1 MSTRPPDETSH
12 DETSGDETSPDET
25 SGDETSPDETSG
37 DEASGNET
45 SGDEASV
52 TSDRAS
58 LWEDELAAAVGA
70 EHVVTDPDI
79 TAAYGTDWTRAWSA
93 IPLAVVR
100 PVTTQ
105 QVAEVLQICGRH
117 GIAVVPQ
124 GGNTGLVGGGVPH
137 GDRTAVVLS
146 MTRLNQIGAVDL
158 ATQTVVAGAGV
169 TLADLDAH
177 ARKAGYRYAIDLAA
191 RDSATVGGMIATNAG
206 GLRVVGFG
214 DTRRQVAGVEA
225 VLPDGRVLRRME
237 PLAKDNGGYDLSQ
250 LMTGSEGTLGV
261 ITAARLRLIPLPK
274 HAPSVT
280 LIGLS
285 SVQDAVDLIATARK
299 RGDLTAAEMIR
310 AEGMSIVREVC
321 GLSQPLQ
328 HEHPIYLLLET
339 NDLPDL
345 PSDADAAV
353 DPRMWEY
360 RDRQAEAVA
369 AKGVPFKLDVCL
381 PIAEI
386 PAFLRRLEQLADI
399 RGREV
404 HVYAH
409 LGDGNL
415 HINLLDIDEP
425 TGERLDAQV
434 LTLVAQFDGSIA
446 AEHGVGVHKTKWLH
460 LSRSDDEISTM
471 RAIKNA
477 LDPQGTMNPGVLLP

>member
-1 MSTRPPDETSH
+1 VADLI
-12 DETSGDETSPDET
+12 GDLRD
-25 SGDETSPDETSG
+25 
-37 DEASGNET
+37 
-45 SGDEASV
+45 
-52 TSDRAS
+52 
-58 LWEDELAAAVGA
+58 AVGA
-70 EHVVTDPDI
+70 AHVLTDPDV
-79 TAAYGTDWTRAWSA
+79 TASFGTDWTRAWSA

-100 PVTTQ
+100 PSTTE
-105 QVAEVLQICGRH
+105 QVARVLQICGRH
-117 GIAVVPQ
+117 RTPVVPQ

-146 MTRLNQIGAVDL
+146 TTRLTELGPVDL
-158 ATQTVVAGAGV
+158 ATQTVAAGAGV

-177 ARKAGYRYAIDLAA
+177 ARRAGYRYAVDLAA
-191 RDSATVGGMIATNAG
+191 RDSATVGGMVATNAG

-214 DTRRQVAGVEA
+214 DTRRQVAGLEA
-225 VLPDGRVLRRME
+225 VLADGSVLRRME

-261 ITAARLRLIPLPK
+261 VTVARLRLIPLPA

-285 SVQDAVDLIATARK
+285 SVQEAVDLIAQARR

-310 AEGMSIVREVC
+310 AEGMAVVREVC
-321 GLSQPLQ
+321 GLTQPLQ
-328 HEHPIYLLLET
+328 HEHAVYLLLET
-339 NDLPDL
+339 DELPEL
-345 PSDADAAV
+345 PEDADAAV

-369 AKGVPFKLDVCL
+369 ARGVPFKLDVCL
-381 PIAEI
+381 PIADISE
-386 PAFLRRLEQLADI
+386 FLDRLDDLPDTQ
-399 RGREV
+399 GREV

-415 HINLLDIDEP
+415 HINLLDVDET
-425 TGERLDAQV
+425 TGDRLDEQV
-434 LTLVAQFDGSIA
+434 LTLVAHFGGSIA

-460 LSRSDDEISTM
+460 LSRSVEEIAAM
-471 RAIKNA
+471 RALKNA
-477 LDPQGTMNPGVLLP
+477 LDPQGVMNPGVLLP

>member
-1 MSTRPPDETSH
+1 MADLI
-12 DETSGDETSPDET
+12 
-25 SGDETSPDETSG
+25 
-37 DEASGNET
+37 
-45 SGDEASV
+45 
-52 TSDRAS
+52 SDLR
-58 LWEDELAAAVGA
+58 DAVGA
-70 EHVVTDPDI
+70 AHVLTDPDV
-79 TAAYGTDWTRAWSA
+79 TASFGTDWTRAWSA

-100 PVTTQ
+100 PSTTD
-105 QVAEVLQICGRH
+105 QVAHVLRICGRH
-117 GIAVVPQ
+117 RTPVVPQ

-146 MTRLNQIGAVDL
+146 TTRLTELGPVDL
-158 ATQTVVAGAGV
+158 ATQTVAAGAGV

-177 ARKAGYRYAIDLAA
+177 ARRAGYRYAVDLAA
-191 RDSATVGGMIATNAG
+191 RDSATVGGMVATNAG

-214 DTRRQVAGVEA
+214 DTRRQVAGLEA
-225 VLPDGRVLRRME
+225 VLADGSVLRRME

-261 ITAARLRLIPLPK
+261 VTVARLRLIPLPA

-285 SVQDAVDLIATARK
+285 SVQEAVDLIAQARR

-310 AEGMSIVREVC
+310 AEGMAVVREVC
-321 GLSQPLQ
+321 GLTQPLQ
-328 HEHPIYLLLET
+328 HEHAVYLLLET
-339 NDLPDL
+339 DELPEL
-345 PSDADAAV
+345 PEDADAAV

-369 AKGVPFKLDVCL
+369 ARGVPFKLDVCL
-381 PIAEI
+381 PIADISE
-386 PAFLRRLEQLADI
+386 FLDRLDDLPDTQ
-399 RGREV
+399 GREV

-415 HINLLDIDEP
+415 HINLLDVDET
-425 TGERLDAQV
+425 TGDRLDEQV
-434 LTLVAQFDGSIA
+434 LTLVAHFGGSIA

-460 LSRSDDEISTM
+460 LSRSVEEIAAM
-471 RAIKNA
+471 RALKNA
-477 LDPQGTMNPGVLLP
+477 LDPQGVMNPGVLLP

>member
-1 MSTRPPDETSH
+1 MADLI
-12 DETSGDETSPDET
+12 GDLRD
-25 SGDETSPDETSG
+25 
-37 DEASGNET
+37 
-45 SGDEASV
+45 
-52 TSDRAS
+52 
-58 LWEDELAAAVGA
+58 AVGA
-70 EHVVTDPDI
+70 AHVLTDPDV
-79 TAAYGTDWTRAWSA
+79 TASFGTDWTRAWSA

-100 PVTTQ
+100 PSTTD
-105 QVAEVLQICGRH
+105 QVAHVLRICGRH
-117 GIAVVPQ
+117 RTPVVPQ

-146 MTRLNQIGAVDL
+146 TTRLTELGPVDL
-158 ATQTVVAGAGV
+158 ATQTVAAGAGV

-177 ARKAGYRYAIDLAA
+177 AGRAGYRYAVDLAA

-214 DTRRQVAGVEA
+214 DTRRQVAGLEA
-225 VLPDGRVLRRME
+225 VLADGSVLRRME

-261 ITAARLRLIPLPK
+261 VTVARLRLIPLPA

-285 SVQDAVDLIATARK
+285 SVQEAVDLIAQARR

-310 AEGMSIVREVC
+310 AEGMAVVREVC
-321 GLSQPLQ
+321 GLTQPLQ
-328 HEHPIYLLLET
+328 HEHAVYLLLET
-339 NDLPDL
+339 DELPEL
-345 PSDADAAV
+345 PEDADAAV

-369 AKGVPFKLDVCL
+369 ARGVPFKLDVCL
-381 PIAEI
+381 PIADISE
-386 PAFLRRLEQLADI
+386 FLDRLDDLPDTQ
-399 RGREV
+399 GREV
-404 HVYAH
+404 HIYAH

-415 HINLLDIDEP
+415 HINLLDIDEA
-425 TGERLDAQV
+425 TGDRLDEQV
-434 LTLVAQFDGSIA
+434 LTLVAHFGGSIA

-460 LSRSDDEISTM
+460 LSRSVEEIAAM
-471 RAIKNA
+471 RALKNA
-477 LDPQGTMNPGVLLP
+477 LDPQGVMNPGVLLP

>member
-1 MSTRPPDETSH
+1 MSSADRPTDE
-12 DETSGDETSPDET
+12 
-25 SGDETSPDETSG
+25 
-37 DEASGNET
+37 
-45 SGDEASV
+45 
-52 TSDRAS
+52 RAAD
-58 LWEDELAAAVGA
+58 LIADLRDAVGLA
-70 EHVVTDPDI
+70 HVLTDPDV
-79 TAAYGTDWTRAWSA
+79 TASFGTDWTRAWSA

-100 PVTTQ
+100 PSTTE
-105 QVAEVLQICGRH
+105 QVARVLQICGRH
-117 GIAVVPQ
+117 LIPVVPQ

-146 MTRLNQIGAVDL
+146 TTRLTELGPVDL
-158 ATQTVVAGAGV
+158 ATQTVTAGAGV
-169 TLADLDAH
+169 TLAALDAH
-177 ARKAGYRYAIDLAA
+177 ARKAGYRYAVDLAA
-191 RDSATVGGMIATNAG
+191 RDSATVGGMVATNAG

-214 DTRRQVAGVEA
+214 DTRRQVAGLEA
-225 VLPDGRVLRRME
+225 VLADGSVLRRME

-261 ITAARLRLIPLPK
+261 VTAARLRLIPLPA

-285 SVQDAVDLIATARK
+285 SVLEAVDLIAHARR

-310 AEGMSIVREVC
+310 AEGMAVVREVC
-321 GLSQPLQ
+321 GLTQPLQ
-328 HEHPIYLLLET
+328 REHPVYLLLET
-339 NDLPDL
+339 DELPDL
-345 PSDADAAV
+345 PDDPDAAV

-381 PIAEI
+381 PIADI
-386 PAFLRRLEQLADI
+386 PAFLEQLDELPDI
-399 RGREV
+399 QGREV

-415 HINLLDIDEP
+415 HINLLDIDER
-425 TGERLDAQV
+425 TGLRLDEQV
-434 LTLVAQFDGSIA
+434 LTLVAQFAGSIA

-460 LSRSDDEISTM
+460 LSRSTDEIAAM

-477 LDPQGTMNPGVLLP
+477 LDPHGVMNPGVLLP

>member
-1 MSTRPPDETSH
+1 MPDERV
-12 DETSGDETSPDET
+12 
-25 SGDETSPDETSG
+25 
-37 DEASGNET
+37 ANLI
-45 SGDEASV
+45 
-52 TSDRAS
+52 SDLR
-58 LWEDELAAAVGA
+58 DAVGA
-70 EHVVTDPDI
+70 AHVLTDPDV
-79 TAAYGTDWTRAWSA
+79 TASFGTDWTRAWSA

-100 PVTTQ
+100 PSTTE
-105 QVAEVLQICGRH
+105 QVARVLQICGRH
-117 GIAVVPQ
+117 RTPVVPQ

-146 MTRLNQIGAVDL
+146 TTRLTELGPVDL
-158 ATQTVVAGAGV
+158 ATQTVAAGAGV

-177 ARKAGYRYAIDLAA
+177 ARRAGYRYAVDLAA
-191 RDSATVGGMIATNAG
+191 RDSATVGGMVATNAG

-214 DTRRQVAGVEA
+214 DTRRQVAGLEA
-225 VLPDGRVLRRME
+225 VLADGSVLRRMK

-261 ITAARLRLIPLPK
+261 VTAARLRLIPLPA

-285 SVQDAVDLIATARK
+285 SVQEAVDLIAQARR

-310 AEGMSIVREVC
+310 AEGMAVVREVC
-321 GLSQPLQ
+321 GLTQPLQ
-328 HEHPIYLLLET
+328 HEHAVYLLLET
-339 NDLPDL
+339 DELPEL
-345 PSDADAAV
+345 PEDADAAV

-369 AKGVPFKLDVCL
+369 ARGVPFKLDVCL
-381 PIAEI
+381 PIADISE
-386 PAFLRRLEQLADI
+386 FLDRLDDLPDTQ
-399 RGREV
+399 GREV

-415 HINLLDIDEP
+415 HINLLDVDET
-425 TGERLDAQV
+425 TGDRLDEQV
-434 LTLVAQFDGSIA
+434 LTLVAHFGGSIA

-460 LSRSDDEISTM
+460 LSRSVEEIAAM
-471 RAIKNA
+471 RALKNA
-477 LDPQGTMNPGVLLP
+477 LDPHGVLNPGVLLP